1 MSLRK
6 VLLVDD
12 DDAVNFLNRRK
23 LKDVDPD
30 CEVVEAIDGRE
41 ALNYLEATEQC
52 PDVILLD
59 LNMPGMDG
67 FGFLK
72 KYEEMGKCCKESK
85 VFVFIVTSS
94 LRNEDKA
101 KAVTSGLVNGYFEK
115 PLSEN
120 HIKMILRLFQS

>member
-12 DDAVNFLNRRK
+12 DVATNFLNKMK
-23 LKDVDPD
+23 LNSFDPD
-30 CEVVEAIDGRE
+30 CEVATAGDGLEAID
-41 ALNYLEATEQC
+41 YLSATEEC

-59 LNMPGMDG
+59 LNMPGLDG

-72 KYEEMGKCCKESK
+72 KYEELGKCLQSK

-101 KAVTSGLVNGYFEK
+101 KAVTSGLVTGYFEK

-120 HIKMILRLFQS
+120 HLQIIQRISSR

>member
-1 MSLRK
+1 MSLKK

-12 DDAVNFLNRRK
+12 DVAANFLNKMK
-23 LKDVDPD
+23 LNNADPD
-30 CEVVEAIDGRE
+30 CEVATANDGRE
-41 ALNYLEATEQC
+41 ALDYLAATDGC

-67 FGFLK
+67 FGFLE
-72 KYEEMGKCCKESK
+72 KYEKLGKCRNESK

-94 LRNEDKA
+94 LRNEDKV
-101 KAVTSGLVNGYFEK
+101 KAVTSGLVTGYFEK

-120 HIKMILRLFQS
+120 HIQIIQRISSR